1 MADASRALRA
11 GSVDVSAFSA
21 FPPESLK
28 FLRGLKRHNDKPW
41 FEANRAVYERALK
54 APLQHLAEELDVRF
68 ATLAPEFVAP
78 PKRALFRIHRDVRF
92 SKDKSPYKTHAALW
106 VFHRDAGRGVG
117 RGVGRSIGEAHGGA
131 GFYFHLEPGASLV
144 AAGYWMPPRPALNII
159 RERLV
164 EHQKA
169 FEKLVG
175 APAFT
180 KRFGQLN
187 DDEAG
192 VRLTRVPRGFAPD
205 HPAAEWLRFNSFT
218 ASRPLSDA
226 EALSPQLVDA
236 LMKDYAVLLP
246 LVRWLNGALG
256 HASAT
261 QR

>member
-1 MADASRALRA
+1 M
-11 GSVDVSAFSA
+11 SAFSGFSPDA
-21 FPPESLK
+21 LK
-28 FLRGLKRHNDKPW
+28 FLRGLKRKNEKPW
-41 FEANRAVYERALK
+41 FEEHRAAYEHTVK
-54 APLQHLAEELDVRF
+54 NPLRQLAEELDIRF

-117 RGVGRSIGEAHGGA
+117 RSIGEAHGGA

-159 RERLV
+159 REKLAEEPR
-164 EHQKA
+164 A
-169 FEKLVG
+169 IAKLVN
-175 APAFT
+175 APAFV
-180 KRFGQLN
+180 KRFKGLS
-187 DDEAG
+187 DDEPG

-218 ASRPLSDA
+218 ASRPLTDA
-226 EALSPQLVDA
+226 EALSPKLVDA
-236 LMKDYAVLLP
+236 IMKDYAVLLP

-256 HASAT
+256 HASAK